1 MLTWVTYLTHETARA
16 WKQPVLNHGAAWM
29 KNRADSC
36 GRGVFRDDLV
46 QTSILCMGKPCAGV
60 LCWLV
65 LWDWQWRREK
75 SHFKSRKKQ
84 VIAEHLVTVLCIPG
98 KSFNCPVPRE
108 ALKITGKY
116 LV

>member
-1 MLTWVTYLTHETARA
+1 M
-16 WKQPVLNHGAAWM
+16 
-29 KNRADSC
+29 
-36 GRGVFRDDLV
+36 
-46 QTSILCMGKPCAGV
+46 
-60 LCWLV
+60 LV

-75 SHFKSRKKQ
+75 RHFKSRRKQ
-84 VIAEHLVTVLCIPG
+84 VRAEHLVTVLCIPG

>member
-1 MLTWVTYLTHETARA
+1 MGSGVDGGLSEEVTFDLRRE
-16 WKQPVLNHGAAWM
+16 
-29 KNRADSC
+29 
-36 GRGVFRDDLV
+36 RGKD
-46 QTSILCMGKPCAGV
+46 CEGKPCAGV
-60 LCWLV
+60 LCWLA

-75 SHFKSRKKQ
+75 RHFKSRKKQ